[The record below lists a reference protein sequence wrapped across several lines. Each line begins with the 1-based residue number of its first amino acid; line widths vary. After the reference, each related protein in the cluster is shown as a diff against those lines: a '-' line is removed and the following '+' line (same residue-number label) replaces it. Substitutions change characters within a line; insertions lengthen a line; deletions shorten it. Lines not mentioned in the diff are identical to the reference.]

1 MGSVGGYSRRSPSG
15 IVFADVGI
23 GIYLCGVGGGGV
35 AGDGVCA
42 ERVPADADGVGP
54 GGVYSD
60 GYASAVPRRGG
71 VGGVVACSDVSRWCG
86 INDFFLTCRKN
97 EGQEKDEEEG
107 GNG

>member
-1 MGSVGGYSRRSPSG
+1 MWDSTTRRSPSG
-15 IVFADVGI
+15 IAFGDVGI
-23 GIYLCGVGGGGV
+23 GIEFCGVGGVG
-35 AGDGVCA
+35 A

-107 GNG
+107 RNG